1 MRMNNR
7 YDEIMELPHHVSK
20 TRPQM
25 PLSDR
30 AAQFAPFA
38 ALTGYD
44 SAIKE
49 TGRLTDE
56 RIELDE
62 EALTALDRKYQLLMD
77 TLDDAPEVTIIY
89 FQPDERK
96 AGGQYVSATGTVKKV
111 DTLAGESSCRTAQGF
126 RWTASMTCAFSFGNH
141 GAVVKDPHNWKM
153 AEMRFRISAIQRVK
167 KPRRVCRP
175 QTAKKY
181 NHFLSRHVRERK
193 YFSGCQCGI
202 CPS

>member
-1 MRMNNR
+1 MNNM
-7 YDEIMELPHHVSK
+7 YDEIMGLPHHVSK

-25 PLSDR
+25 PMSDR

-111 DTLAGESSCRTAQGF
+111 DT
-126 RWTASMTCAFSFGNH
+126 FGRRILLQD
-141 GAVVKDPHNWKM
+141 GTRIPLDSVYDL
-153 AEMRFRISAIQRVK
+153 RF
-167 KPRRVCRP
+167 
-175 QTAKKY
+175 
-181 NHFLSRHVRERK
+181 
-193 YFSGCQCGI
+193 
-202 CPS
+202 

>member
-7 YDEIMELPHHVSK
+7 YDEIMGLPHHVSK

-25 PLSDR
+25 PMSDR

-62 EALTALDRKYQLLMD
+62 EALAALDRKYQLLMD

-111 DTLAGESSCRTAQGF
+111 DT
-126 RWTASMTCAFSFGNH
+126 FGRRILLQD
-141 GAVVKDPHNWKM
+141 GTRIPLDSVYDL
-153 AEMRFRISAIQRVK
+153 RF
-167 KPRRVCRP
+167 
-175 QTAKKY
+175 
-181 NHFLSRHVRERK
+181 
-193 YFSGCQCGI
+193 
-202 CPS
+202 

>member
-1 MRMNNR
+1 MCMNNR
-7 YDEIMELPHHVSK
+7 YDEIINLPHHVSK

-25 PLSDR
+25 PMSDR

-111 DTLAGESSCRTAQGF
+111 DT
-126 RWTASMTCAFSFGNH
+126 FGRRILLQD
-141 GAVVKDPHNWKM
+141 GTRIPLDSVYDL
-153 AEMRFRISAIQRVK
+153 RF
-167 KPRRVCRP
+167 
-175 QTAKKY
+175 
-181 NHFLSRHVRERK
+181 
-193 YFSGCQCGI
+193 
-202 CPS
+202 

>member
-7 YDEIMELPHHVSK
+7 YDEIMELPHHVST

-25 PLSDR
+25 PMSDR

-49 TGRLTDE
+49 TGRLTGE

-62 EALTALDRKYQLLMD
+62 EALTALDRKYQLLIEA
-77 TLDDAPEVTIIY
+77 LDDAPEVTIIY

-111 DTLAGESSCRTAQGF
+111 DT
-126 RWTASMTCAFSFGNH
+126 FGRRILLQD
-141 GAVVKDPHNWKM
+141 GTRIPLDSVYDL
-153 AEMRFRISAIQRVK
+153 RF
-167 KPRRVCRP
+167 
-175 QTAKKY
+175 
-181 NHFLSRHVRERK
+181 
-193 YFSGCQCGI
+193 
-202 CPS
+202 

>member
-7 YDEIMELPHHVSK
+7 YDKIMGLLHHVSK

-25 PLSDR
+25 PMSDR

-49 TGRLTDE
+49 TGRLTGE

-62 EALTALDRKYQLLMD
+62 EALTALNRKYQLLMD

-111 DTLAGESSCRTAQGF
+111 DT
-126 RWTASMTCAFSFGNH
+126 FGRRILLQD
-141 GAVVKDPHNWKM
+141 GTRIPLDSVYDL
-153 AEMRFRISAIQRVK
+153 RF
-167 KPRRVCRP
+167 
-175 QTAKKY
+175 
-181 NHFLSRHVRERK
+181 
-193 YFSGCQCGI
+193 
-202 CPS
+202 